1 MKVEATV
8 ENCEE
13 CSGTGKISYERPEP
27 WICRDSPPSLEE
39 VTGDCDEC
47 GGSGTVQVIHLDS
60 ESEKLVQTINAA
72 EAERKKMLTTIT
84 DKRPTLREAQDIV
97 GGYVEM
103 VIDTDLMQLMVDEEG
118 LLKNL
123 PFNPEASKMADRH
136 IVGNALVLKGS
147 AMWKHESEAFVWSNS
162 CDSFGRYNK
171 DDQDILKKDA
181 EMLDGIFKKVFKDK
195 W

>member
-13 CSGTGKISYERPEP
+13 CSGTGKISYEQPEP
-27 WICRDSPPSLEE
+27 WISRDSPPSLEE
-39 VTGDCDEC
+39 VTEDCGEC
-47 GGSGTVQVIHLDS
+47 GGLGTVQVINLNS
-60 ESEKLVQTINAA
+60 EE
-72 EAERKKMLTTIT
+72 KMLTTIT
-84 DKRPTLREAQDIV
+84 DKRPTLKEAQDIV

-103 VIDTDLMQLMVDEEG
+103 VIDNDKMQLMVDEEG

-147 AMWKHESEAFVWSNS
+147 AMWTHKEPPVQQPI
-162 CDSFGRYNK
+162 D
-171 DDQDILKKDA
+171 

>member
-1 MKVEATV
+1 MKVKATV

-27 WICRDSPPSLEE
+27 WISRDSPPSLEE
-39 VTGDCDEC
+39 VTEDCNEC
-47 GGSGTVQVIHLDS
+47 GGLGTVQVINLNS
-60 ESEKLVQTINAA
+60 EE
-72 EAERKKMLTTIT
+72 KMLTTIT
-84 DKRPTLREAQDIV
+84 DKRPTLKEAQDIV

-103 VIDTDLMQLMVDEEG
+103 VIDNDKMQLMVDEEG

-147 AMWKHESEAFVWSNS
+147 AMWTHETASRGLGHTYKKNMTQKEIF
-162 CDSFGRYNK
+162 
-171 DDQDILKKDA
+171 KKDA

>member
-27 WICRDSPPSLEE
+27 WLCRDSPPSLEE
-39 VTGDCDEC
+39 VTEDCEEC
-47 GGSGTVQVIHLDS
+47 GGLGTVQIINLDS
-60 ESEKLVQTINAA
+60 ESEELKQILN
-72 EAERKKMLTTIT
+72 AERKKMLTTIT
-84 DKRPTLREAQDIV
+84 DKRPTLKEAQDIV

-136 IVGNALVLKGS
+136 IVGSALVLTGA
-147 AMWKHESEAFVWSNS
+147 AMWTHESEAFVWSKGD
-162 CDSFGRYNK
+162 CDADSAQQN
-171 DDQDILKKDA
+171 DNQEILKKDA
-181 EMLDGIFKKVFKDK
+181 EMLDGVFKKVFKDK

>member
-1 MKVEATV
+1 
-8 ENCEE
+8 
-13 CSGTGKISYERPEP
+13 
-27 WICRDSPPSLEE
+27 
-39 VTGDCDEC
+39 
-47 GGSGTVQVIHLDS
+47 
-60 ESEKLVQTINAA
+60 
-72 EAERKKMLTTIT
+72 MLTTIT
-84 DKRPTLREAQDIV
+84 DKRPTLKEAQDIV

-103 VIDTDLMQLMVDEEG
+103 VIDNDKMQLMVDEEG

-147 AMWKHESEAFVWSNS
+147 AMWTHEEPPAAQQPI
-162 CDSFGRYNK
+162 D
-171 DDQDILKKDA
+171 

>member
-27 WICRDSPPSLEE
+27 WLCRDSPPSLEE
-39 VTGDCDEC
+39 VTEDCEEC
-47 GGSGTVQVIHLDS
+47 GGLGTVQIINLDS
-60 ESEKLVQTINAA
+60 EE
-72 EAERKKMLTTIT
+72 KMLTTIT
-84 DKRPTLREAQDIV
+84 DKRPTLKEAQDIV

-147 AMWKHESEAFVWSNS
+147 AMWTHESEAFVWSKGD
-162 CDSFGRYNK
+162 CDADSASYSWTGSAWTSIQQN
-171 DDQDILKKDA
+171 DNQEILKKDA
-181 EMLDGIFKKVFKDK
+181 EMLDGVFKKVFKDK

>member
-27 WICRDSPPSLEE
+27 WLCRDSPPSLEE
-39 VTGDCDEC
+39 VTEDCEEC
-47 GGSGTVQVIHLDS
+47 GGLGTVQIINLDS
-60 ESEKLVQTINAA
+60 ESEELKQILN
-72 EAERKKMLTTIT
+72 AERKKMLTTIT
-84 DKRPTLREAQDIV
+84 DKRPTLKEAQDIV

-136 IVGNALVLKGS
+136 IVGSALVLKGA
-147 AMWKHESEAFVWSNS
+147 AMWTHEETPAQQPI
-162 CDSFGRYNK
+162 D
-171 DDQDILKKDA
+171 

>member
-27 WICRDSPPSLEE
+27 WLCRDSPPSLEE
-39 VTGDCDEC
+39 VTEDCEEC
-47 GGSGTVQVIHLDS
+47 GGLGTVQIINLDS
-60 ESEKLVQTINAA
+60 ESEELKQILN
-72 EAERKKMLTTIT
+72 AERKKMLTTIT
-84 DKRPTLREAQDIV
+84 DKRPTLKEAQDIV

-136 IVGNALVLKGS
+136 IVGSALILKGA
-147 AMWKHESEAFVWSNS
+147 AMWTHEETPAQQPI
-162 CDSFGRYNK
+162 D
-171 DDQDILKKDA
+171 
-181 EMLDGIFKKVFKDK
+181 EMLDSVFKKVFKDK

>member
-47 GGSGTVQVIHLDS
+47 GGSGTVQVINLDS
-60 ESEKLVQTINAA
+60 ESGD
-72 EAERKKMLTTIT
+72 MLTTIT
-84 DKRPTLREAQDIV
+84 DKRPTLKEAQDIV